1 MKESVLEAI
10 GNTPLVPLRRLLE
23 PGMARIFLK
32 LESCNPTGSH
42 KDRMALALIEQA
54 EVRGDLRPGM
64 TVLECT
70 GGSTGSSL
78 AFVCAAKGYPFQVI
92 SSDAYAREKLD
103 TMRAFGAELLIEP
116 SLGGQI
122 TPDLWPRMLARAEE
136 LRKDPKFYY
145 TDQFRNRD
153 ALVGYQAL
161 GRELLEA
168 NPDAFCAAVG
178 TAGVLMGVG
187 SVLRQHNP
195 QVHLCALEP
204 SSSAVL
210 SGQPAG
216 PHTIDGTAAGFIPP
230 LYSAAL
236 VDQVMALDEEL
247 ARATVRSLARQ
258 EGLFVG
264 TSTGLNV
271 AAALQLARKLG
282 PHKTVVTLACD
293 TGLKYLSGDLFSTR
307 S

>member
-1 MKESVLEAI
+1 VKESVLEAI

-271 AAALQLARKLG
+271 AAALQLARQLG

-293 TGLKYLSGDLFSTR
+293 TGLKYLSGDLFGSE
-307 S
+307 

>member
-271 AAALQLARKLG
+271 AAALQLARQLG

-293 TGLKYLSGDLFSTR
+293 TGLKYLSGDLFGSE
-307 S
+307 